1 VKLLLTSAGVQNP
14 SIEAALVELVGR
26 PIAESTALAIPTAA
40 YSHPSITPDMSL
52 RFLTGESTTPMVD
65 LGWKSVGIL
74 ELTALDSIGP
84 DRWQKWV
91 SGADALLASG
101 GDALY
106 LAHWMRKSGLADF
119 LTTQPNLVWVG
130 LSAGSM
136 AMTPRVGTDFVE
148 RWLPPEGGDEALG
161 LVDFSIFPHL
171 DHPMLPENTMANAE
185 RWAEEIG
192 GAAYAIDDATAI
204 RVVDGTVDVIS
215 EGHWRKLRDGS

>member
-1 VKLLLTSAGVQNP
+1 MKLLLTSAGVQNP

-91 SGADALLASG
+91 SGADALPG
-101 GDALY
+101 Q
-106 LAHWMRKSGLADF
+106 R
-119 LTTQPNLVWVG
+119 
-130 LSAGSM
+130 
-136 AMTPRVGTDFVE
+136 R
-148 RWLPPEGGDEALG
+148 
-161 LVDFSIFPHL
+161 
-171 DHPMLPENTMANAE
+171 
-185 RWAEEIG
+185 
-192 GAAYAIDDATAI
+192 
-204 RVVDGTVDVIS
+204 
-215 EGHWRKLRDGS
+215 